1 MACRCGTCI
10 WSTRAMS
17 GGTRLRDREQRAD
30 TLRLALYIVVAGAG
44 MFVALWL
51 AWQIRGALLLA
62 FAAIVMAVILD
73 AGASWIQ
80 RQTRLPRVWALS
92 AVGVLLVALLASFV
106 LVLGGPIGEQVAGL
120 VVQLP
125 AAIGALEEALGVPL
139 LPQSGNG
146 NSESAGGLSELST
159 VMQDLFGWLTSLG
172 STLIGL
178 VSAMVLTVVGGVFL
192 AADPDVYRRG
202 MVKLFPPDWHYQV
215 ESTVAAAGDAL
226 RLWLAAKLI
235 GMVIVGS
242 VAGLGAW
249 VIGLPTPLA
258 IGLFAG
264 LTEFVP
270 TIGAVVGSVP
280 ALLLALT
287 MGPDALM
294 WTALLFVA
302 IQQVESN
309 VLTPILER
317 RMVHIPPALMLF
329 AVLAVGLL
337 FGLAGAVVAGPMT
350 VVFYV
355 LVTKLYV
362 REVLGEEAEVPGEE

>member
-1 MACRCGTCI
+1 
-10 WSTRAMS
+10 MS

-178 VSAMVLTVVGGVFL
+178 VSAMVLTVLGGVFL

-202 MVKLFPPDWHYQV
+202 MVKLFPPDWHNQV

-235 GMVIVGS
+235 GMVIVGA

-302 IQQVESN
+302 IQQAESN
-309 VLTPILER
+309 ALTPILQR
-317 RMVHIPPALMLF
+317 KMLHIPPALMLF